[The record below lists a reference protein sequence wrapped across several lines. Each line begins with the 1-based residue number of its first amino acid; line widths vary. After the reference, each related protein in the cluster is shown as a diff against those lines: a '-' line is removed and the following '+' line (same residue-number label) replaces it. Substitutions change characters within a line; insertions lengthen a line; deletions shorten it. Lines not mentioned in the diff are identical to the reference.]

1 MKKLTFAL
9 LLIYNFFSAQY
20 NQNTIRVEVTN
31 PDALNYELAYQRER
45 LKSINSK
52 LESDITIL
60 YQQRIDLLMRYDKL
74 IKSYNCTPP
83 EDMYK
88 EILRLKNLCVD
99 ILVLKD
105 LVGTNELTGNK
116 IKYTVNKVDAEITDS
131 ITFGDLKKMLDFCYK
146 QIK

>member
-74 IKSYNCTPP
+74 QIPV
-83 EDMYK
+83 
-88 EILRLKNLCVD
+88 IL
-99 ILVLKD
+99 
-105 LVGTNELTGNK
+105 TT
-116 IKYTVNKVDAEITDS
+116 
-131 ITFGDLKKMLDFCYK
+131 
-146 QIK
+146 